1 VADVTVARAQR
12 EEMHTLTA
20 ETSAEVDVQSFQAL
34 PRLLV
39 VLWVGSVL
47 ATVAFLAMGTL
58 RVGAG
63 NWIGRQMLVR
73 VIWSRF
79 LEFLTDLGA
88 SGPLIFLVTAVAI
101 AALVLSAVGL
111 WLALGLRDAPPD
123 PVADT
128 TAGV

>member
-20 ETSAEVDVQSFQAL
+20 ETSAEADVQSFQAL